1 MNKNVFRLF
10 IFILIFSPLAFGTV
24 EQWSFT
30 IMETLSL
37 LALCLLLFNQMKDR
51 EPYLFDIPGIIPL
64 ILLLAYML
72 IQLIPLPSS
81 FVKLISSNTYAL
93 YSETAGIVEPIG
105 WIPLT
110 INKKQTLIEF
120 FRITSY
126 AGLYIVTVQ
135 LLAKKEYLKKTVMAI
150 IIFASV
156 LSLFAMIQ
164 HLLSS
169 NKIYYFREL
178 TKGGS
183 PFGPYVNRNHY
194 AGFMTMVFPIVLSIF
209 LFYKPDFRYG
219 SLRER
224 IAELFDQKMTSTH
237 ILIGFSAVLI
247 ALSIFLSLSRTGI
260 IALTL
265 SMILFGLLIVLK
277 VNRSRGF
284 SIMILFVLI
293 LCVVGWFGWE
303 PIFERF
309 EKIRDVSG
317 DIYEKR
323 FEFWNDSINIIRDY
337 PLVGTGFGSFSHIYP
352 KYRSISSN
360 YFLGHPHN
368 DYLELF
374 IDGGIIAVILFVWFI
389 AAVLSRSYRVF
400 IKRRELYLIYLFIG
414 SITGII
420 SMLIHSV
427 TDFNLHIGANGLYFF
442 FLIGLTV
449 SAAHTRF
456 HENKKTYLETI
467 KLSKRKIM
475 FGTVSVLLIACG
487 LFNISLL
494 AGQFYYFPLKDK
506 NLEISRSTEELQA
519 MKNEAL
525 NAARFDPLEAEYQYY
540 IAQTDRLL
548 GNHESA
554 AQYYRKALK
563 LKPVNAEYLQM
574 YGLVLSELRQDSTA
588 ERLLL
593 AGIRYD
599 RQNTLRYQIYAPW
612 LFARD
617 RKDAGI
623 DYLKK
628 AISMEPEKT
637 REYIAIMV
645 INGLRDEEIMMAI
658 PESSVPYVHFADY
671 LVSTGNDTIAENV
684 YLKALAYT
692 EKEKDIK
699 TSVFINI
706 YNYYRERRLFNNALY
721 VMKKAADK
729 LPDTVYIRLTR
740 ARAYEEAGL
749 THQAIEHYKEVLD
762 RDPNNKRAKLRLE
775 KLVKES
781 AEQ

>member
-1 MNKNVFRLF
+1 MNKIVFRLF

-30 IMETLSL
+30 VMETLAL
-37 LALCLLLFNQMKDR
+37 LALCLLLFNQMKER
-51 EPYLFDIPGIIPL
+51 KPYLFDIPGIMPL

-93 YSETAGIVEPIG
+93 YRETAGIVEPLG

-110 INKKQTLIEF
+110 INKKRTLIEF
-120 FRITSY
+120 FRITAY
-126 AGLYIVTVQ
+126 ASLYILAVQ
-135 LLAKKEYLKKTVMAI
+135 LLAKKEYLKKTVMVI
-150 IIFASV
+150 IIFASL
-156 LSLFAMIQ
+156 LSLFAIVQ

-194 AGFMTMVFPIVLSIF
+194 AGFMAMVFPIVLSVF
-209 LFYKPDFRYG
+209 LFYKPDFTYG

-224 IAELFDQKMTSTH
+224 IADFFDQKVTNRH
-237 ILIGFSAVLI
+237 LLIGFSSVLI
-247 ALSIFLSLSRTGI
+247 ALSIFLSLSRAGI

-265 SMILFGLLIVLK
+265 SMILFGALIVLR
-277 VNRSRGF
+277 VNSRRGM
-284 SIMILFVLI
+284 SIIILFVLI

-309 EKIRDVSG
+309 ETIRDVSG
-317 DIYEKR
+317 DISEKR

-337 PLVGTGFGSFSHIYP
+337 PLTGTGFGSFAHIYP

-360 YFLGHPHN
+360 YFLEHPHN

-374 IDGGIIAVILFVWFI
+374 IEGGMIAVILFIWFI
-389 AAVLSRSYRVF
+389 AAVFYRSYRIF
-400 IKRRELYLIYLFIG
+400 IKRRELYSRYLFIG
-414 SITGII
+414 SMTGII
-420 SMLIHSV
+420 SMLIHSL
-427 TDFNLHIGANGLYFF
+427 TDFGLHIGANSLYFF
-442 FLIGLTV
+442 FLIGLAV

-467 KLSKRKIM
+467 KLSKRTII
-475 FGTVSVLLIACG
+475 FGTVSVLLIACT

-506 NLEISRSTEELQA
+506 NLEISRSTIDLYR
-519 MKNEAL
+519 MKDRAL
-525 NAARFDPLEAEYQYY
+525 KASRFDRLEAEYQYY
-540 IAQTDRLL
+540 IAQIYRLL
-548 GNHESA
+548 GKHESA
-554 AQYYRKALK
+554 AQYHRKALQ
-563 LKPVNAEYLQM
+563 LDPVNAQHLQM
-574 YGLVLSELRQDSTA
+574 YGLVLSELRQDSAA
-588 ERLLL
+588 EKLLL

-599 RQNTLRYQIYAPW
+599 RKNTLRYQIYAPW
-612 LFARD
+612 LFDRD
-617 RKDAGI
+617 KKDAGI

-628 AISMEPEKT
+628 AISIEPEKT
-637 REYIAIMV
+637 RQYIAIMV
-645 INGLRDEEIMMAI
+645 LNGLRDEEIMRAI
-658 PESSVPYVHFADY
+658 PENSVPHVHFADY
-671 LVSTGNDTIAENV
+671 LVSTGNDGIAENV

-692 EKEKDIK
+692 EKEKDIH
-699 TSVFINI
+699 TSVFMKI
-706 YNYYRERRLFNNALY
+706 YNYYRDRRLYNNALY

-729 LPDTVYIRLTR
+729 LPDTVYTRLIT

-749 THQAIEHYKEVLD
+749 IRQAIEHYKEVLA

-775 KLVKES
+775 KLVEDSNK
-781 AEQ
+781 